1 MTYPQQFS
9 QQPAQVP
16 GGFVQPAQ
24 YPAAP
29 QQQYAAPPQYGQF
42 PAPQGYPQQQYAAPA
57 APPVQGAAG
66 SLDAFY
72 SQTATGGGQSLTF
85 NQVGQYVDAVIA
97 RDVTNADVQHQT
109 EKNTNKLKFFK
120 DGSPMFVLVLPLLLP
135 NGEPATHYVKG
146 PSREALNAAMAK
158 AGLSAG
164 TAPKGGDRLRITLAK
179 LTPTSFGSPR
189 KDYSYEY
196 ARAEQAGSGMN
207 TAQQFAT
214 SQQPAQ
220 PAPQA
225 PQGQAFVQAAAPEV
239 AQVTAQQMA
248 QFAQAM
254 PQFAGQPAGVGPQPM
269 PQAPMPGGFVQ
280 PQPEQVPTP
289 GVAGPPAQGSFAP
302 AGMTAE
308 QAAAFQN
315 LLGQAGQ
322 PGA

>member
-16 GGFVQPAQ
+16 GGFVQPGQ

-29 QQQYAAPPQYGQF
+29 QQFGQPQYPQQF

-57 APPVQGAAG
+57 APPQQGAAG

-72 SQTATGGGQSLTF
+72 SQTSTGNGQALAF

-97 RDVTNADVQHQT
+97 RDVTNADVQQQT
-109 EKNTNKLKFFK
+109 EMGSGKLKFFR
-120 DGSPMFVLVLPLLLP
+120 DGSPMFVLVLPLLMP

-146 PSREALNAAMAK
+146 PSREALTEAMNK
-158 AGLSAG
+158 AGCPAG
-164 TAPKGGDRLRITLAK
+164 SAPKGGDRIRITLAK
-179 LTPTSFGSPR
+179 LAPTRLGSPR

-207 TAQQFAT
+207 TAQQF